1 MASISADC
9 PHTAPVSLHCPVRM
23 MVIVLTCPE
32 VHALHFPMICLFCP
46 GSAFDGSAIE
56 FVPVCPVFFH
66 VLPCIFL
73 PFLSLHAMFQV
84 AGTGSRSASAKKAF
98 YSLLVCH
105 LNHSFSILGLNTLS
119 IHERKDTSALFSA
132 AAKNHYVWSSP
143 EDFIT
148 FIKLYVSYY

>member
-56 FVPVCPVFFH
+56 FVPACPVFFPS
-66 VLPCIFL
+66 LPCIFL
-73 PFLSLHAMFQV
+73 PLLFLHDMFQA
-84 AGTGSRSASAKKAF
+84 AGAGSGSASAKKAS
-98 YSLLVCH
+98 YSLLVCQ
-105 LNHSFSILGLNTLS
+105 LNHCFSILKLNTLL
-119 IHERKDTSALFSA
+119 IHQWNDISTLFSA

-143 EDFIT
+143 DLIT
-148 FIKLYVSYY
+148 SIKLYVT